1 MDYKQYYA
9 DLSGKR
15 LPNLL
20 LFDGEEEYVKESALE
35 ALRKSLLPEGME
47 SLNETRFAEKT
58 GVELLVDACETLPF
72 LAEKRLV
79 QVTDSPFCL
88 SGRADGEE
96 KALLAYLDRLPESCC
111 LLFFVRG
118 NADGKRALVKRV
130 EAAGGRVRFDP
141 LTPREQGSFVRR
153 QLRAYDKTIEESAL
167 QSLLERSGPLLT
179 AVNNQLQKLIAHA
192 GDRQAVQLEDVEA
205 VVQPSV
211 EMVMYEL
218 LDAVVLKNKKK
229 ALLLLSELQ
238 KESGAF
244 NQLALAL
251 ARQLRWMYHTRLL
264 MDAGQGAA
272 QVAKTLGVSAYA
284 ARRRMEMA
292 ARFSAEE
299 AWALLEG
306 CVQAVYEVR
315 AGLRAEDGALE
326 LLVFGMMERP

>member
-1 MDYKQYYA
+1 M
-9 DLSGKR
+9 
-15 LPNLL
+15 
-20 LFDGEEEYVKESALE
+20 
-35 ALRKSLLPEGME
+35 
-47 SLNETRFAEKT
+47 
-58 GVELLVDACETLPF
+58 
-72 LAEKRLV
+72 
-79 QVTDSPFCL
+79 
-88 SGRADGEE
+88 
-96 KALLAYLDRLPESCC
+96 
-111 LLFFVRG
+111 
-118 NADGKRALVKRV
+118 
-130 EAAGGRVRFDP
+130 
-141 LTPREQGSFVRR
+141 
-153 QLRAYDKTIEESAL
+153 
-167 QSLLERSGPLLT
+167 
-179 AVNNQLQKLIAHA
+179 
-192 GDRQAVQLEDVEA
+192 
-205 VVQPSV
+205 
-211 EMVMYEL
+211 
-218 LDAVVLKNKKK
+218 KK

-272 QVAKTLGVSAYA
+272 QVAKALGVSAYA

>member
-1 MDYKQYYA
+1 M
-9 DLSGKR
+9 
-15 LPNLL
+15 
-20 LFDGEEEYVKESALE
+20 
-35 ALRKSLLPEGME
+35 
-47 SLNETRFAEKT
+47 
-58 GVELLVDACETLPF
+58 ELLVDACETLPF

-79 QVTDSPFCL
+79 QVTDSPLCL
-88 SGRADGEE
+88 SGRADSEE

-153 QLRAYDKTIEESAL
+153 QLRAYGKTIEESAL

-264 MDAGQGAA
+264 MDAGQGARPGG
-272 QVAKTLGVSAYA
+272 QGPGGQRLRGQA
-284 ARRRMEMA
+284 AHGDGRPLQRRG
-292 ARFSAEE
+292 SLD
-299 AWALLEG
+299 LLEG